1 MRQFFRKLAIGLL
14 RFQINTIALFSL
26 SWAGRKALDIFRTPR
41 RGRLRDQDHTFLA
54 GATWETIQA
63 AGLDIQT
70 YLWEGTGPTVL
81 LAHGWE
87 SNSARWRTFINL
99 LRKKD
104 YRIVALDAPGHGAT
118 SSNRFDA
125 MWYAQALKAVA
136 EKHRPSFI
144 VGHSAG
150 GMALLYYLSNA
161 RPDFVKGSVV
171 IAAPCSLRQVLGNFN
186 KVMQLSE
193 RAMAGM
199 EMAINDQ
206 FGLPVDAF
214 NLFEFAEKT
223 KIPGLVLYDACDE
236 IASFAEGQKLAAI
249 WKKSHFEGYNGLGHS
264 MNNKAVAEEIVTFM
278 ERFNTPN

>member
-1 MRQFFRKLAIGLL
+1 MRQFFRKLVIGLL

-54 GATWETIQA
+54 GATWETLQA
-63 AGLDIQT
+63 EGLDIQT
-70 YLWEGTGPTVL
+70 YIWEGTGPTVL

-214 NLFEFAEKT
+214 NLFDFAEKT

-278 ERFNTPN
+278 EGFNTH